1 MTTINNQY
9 SLRMLFHRRSVK
21 LRIAVV
27 GYGKL
32 GRVLVRSLIKA
43 RYRIT
48 SIIDSLEVS
57 DKWLNSREIICS
69 NRVEDIAADTD
80 FVFICV
86 NDDLISEI
94 SGKISNEVTFIKPIT
109 IAHTAGSMPSTV
121 IPLASNSDSNVFRLT
136 WHPTQTFTGDEEPN
150 HFKKICV
157 TMDGDASAVAKGSEI
172 ARRLGAFAVEIS
184 PDSRD
189 LYHLGCVF
197 ASNFLPVLF
206 GNSMEMLIKTG
217 MTKKEAYHCLDPL
230 IRSTMK
236 SIKRKGISEAITGPL
251 ARDDQKT
258 ISRHKLA
265 ISDSPQTIEL
275 YETLNTELLR
285 LIKSGSKS

>member
-1 MTTINNQY
+1 MARNNRY

-21 LRIAVV
+21 LKVAVV

-32 GRVLVRSLIKA
+32 GRVLVRALIKA

-48 SIIDSLEVS
+48 SIIDSLEIN
-57 DKWLNSREIICS
+57 DKWLGSHEIICT
-69 NRVEDIAADTD
+69 NRVEDIAEDTD

-86 NDDLISEI
+86 NDDLIPEI
-94 SGKISNEVTFIKPIT
+94 GRKISNEVRFLKPIT

-121 IPLASNSDSNVFRLT
+121 IPAGLGAKVSRLT

-150 HFKKICV
+150 HFRKICI
-157 TMDGDASAVAKGSEI
+157 TMDGDTSAVEIGSQI
-172 ARRLGAFAVEIS
+172 ARRLGSFAVEIS
-184 PDSRD
+184 PGNRD

-236 SIKRKGISEAITGPL
+236 SIKRKGISEAITGPV

-258 ISRHKLA
+258 ISRHKIA
-265 ISDSPQTIEL
+265 ISESPHTIAL
-275 YETLNTELLR
+275 YEVLNEELLR
-285 LIKSGSKS
+285 LIKSGKE

>member
-1 MTTINNQY
+1 M
-9 SLRMLFHRRSVK
+9 K
-21 LRIAVV
+21 LKIAVV

-48 SIIDSLEVS
+48 SIIDSLEV
-57 DKWLNSREIICS
+57 DERWLNSHEIICT
-69 NRVEDIAADTD
+69 NRVEEIATDTD
-80 FVFICV
+80 FVFVCV
-86 NDDLISEI
+86 NDDLIPDVT
-94 SGKISNEVTFIKPIT
+94 GKIANDVKFLKPIT

-121 IPLASNSDSNVFRLT
+121 IPTSSTSNVSRLT

-157 TMDGDASAVAKGSEI
+157 TMDGDPSAVIIGGQI
-172 ARRLGAFAVEIS
+172 ARRLGAFDVEIS
-184 PDSRD
+184 PESRD

-206 GNSMEMLIKTG
+206 GNSMEMLTKTG
-217 MTKKEAYHCLDPL
+217 MTKREAYHCLDPL

-236 SIKRKGISEAITGPL
+236 SIKRKGIRDAVTGPMV
-251 ARDDQKT
+251 RDDQKT
-258 ISRHKLA
+258 ISRHKIA
-265 ISDSPQTIEL
+265 ISDSPHTIAL
-275 YETLNTELLR
+275 YEVLNAELLR
-285 LIKSGSKS
+285 LIKSD